1 VKVAVIRK
9 GAIPMT
15 KHILM
20 LTTVTFA
27 LISGAIAASAQEDSD
42 DAALIRQWVQV
53 QQNPG
58 DEEDPGM
65 TGRGMARH
73 CMRQCITPSLNSVGA
88 GLIPTSSSNGAAA

>member
-27 LISGAIAASAQEDSD
+27 LISGAIAARAQEDSD
-42 DAALIRQWVQV
+42 DAAMKRQ
-53 QQNPG
+53 
-58 DEEDPGM
+58 
-65 TGRGMARH
+65 
-73 CMRQCITPSLNSVGA
+73 
-88 GLIPTSSSNGAAA
+88 